1 MENKSSKYYTRTV
14 VKGVRAEKT
23 LFDKLEKIAEKENTN
38 KNELIVRILKDYIWQ
53 VENGGE

>member
-1 MENKSSKYYTRTV
+1 MESKSSKYYTRTV